1 MLKASCLPDC
11 LSNRGEGGFNNKEK
25 VMGARCVKVA
35 EFKCHKEAVN
45 FCRAWGWAFVV
56 NCNRVSADPNK
67 CRFVVV
73 CEQ

>member
-1 MLKASCLPDC
+1 MWRVLRSDTRKVLAQI
-11 LSNRGEGGFNNKEK
+11 KEK

-35 EFKCHKEAVN
+35 EFKCHKDAVN

-56 NCNRVSADPNK
+56 NCNRVAADPNK

>member
-1 MLKASCLPDC
+1 
-11 LSNRGEGGFNNKEK
+11 
-25 VMGARCVKVA
+25 MGARCVKVA